1 MTLPSTD
8 LIHFI
13 LSTVVKF
20 QRSLEGTTIIG
31 MEPELWLNG
40 NVIQA
45 LLLDNER
52 IESCFR

>member
-8 LIHFI
+8 FIGFI

-20 QRSLEGTTIIG
+20 QRSLEGTAIVG
-31 MEPELWLNG
+31 MDPELWLNR

-45 LLLDNER
+45 LPLDNDR
-52 IESCFR
+52 N